1 LVASLLRYV
10 AVDFSCFML
19 FLFCAFLRYVG
30 SSVLRNI
37 YRFYPILSFARCRQV
52 HPSGPSGR
60 LGKRHRKGYPLGSIP
75 TRHSDILGSAQ
86 GEHLALM
93 WGHFGR
99 CHSPTKKL
107 EPLDLASKADDSLPL
122 FERYQ
127 GMLLD
132 KSSEHMS
139 SVSSASL
146 AALWNPCHTEALM
159 TILLTSTVRTACLCC
174 LWCWCYHCIIVW
186 LHFTTRF
193 TLRNVGGDGA
203 VQALAKMLRG
213 SNECHGR
220 L

>member
-1 LVASLLRYV
+1 MGVSCVARTTQFSLVASLLRYV

-30 SSVLRNI
+30 SW
-37 YRFYPILSFARCRQV
+37 QV

-93 WGHFGR
+93 WGNFGR

-127 GMLLD
+127 GMLLG

-159 TILLTSTVRTACLCC
+159 TILLTSTVRTAC
-174 LWCWCYHCIIVW
+174 
-186 LHFTTRF
+186 
-193 TLRNVGGDGA
+193 
-203 VQALAKMLRG
+203 
-213 SNECHGR
+213 
-220 L
+220 